1 MRFALIIV
9 SFGTRTYWLSKVFKA
24 TESKSMDCT
33 VPIMPEISMMSP
45 ILKARSVITNKPE
58 ITFDTDVCAA
68 KPMVISAIPAGTEQ
82 AEGFIITVCNLDY
95 IKQVIAQQG
104 FFDGRWH
111 VVMENPTKDNI
122 IKYLQRILPCEY
134 FKDWTEAYQKLRL
147 IGRSEFEDYKECP

>member
-1 MRFALIIV
+1 MKLELKELFCVEWEFNREIQLTAH
-9 SFGTRTYWLSKVFKA
+9 
-24 TESKSMDCT
+24 KSY
-33 VPIMPEISMMSP
+33 
-45 ILKARSVITNKPE
+45 SVTAYIG
-58 ITFDTDVCAA
+58 
-68 KPMVISAIPAGTEQ
+68 PAGTEQ

-95 IKQVIAQQG
+95 IKQVIAQQE

-147 IGRSEFEDYKECP
+147 IGRSEFEDYKDCRPGDFI